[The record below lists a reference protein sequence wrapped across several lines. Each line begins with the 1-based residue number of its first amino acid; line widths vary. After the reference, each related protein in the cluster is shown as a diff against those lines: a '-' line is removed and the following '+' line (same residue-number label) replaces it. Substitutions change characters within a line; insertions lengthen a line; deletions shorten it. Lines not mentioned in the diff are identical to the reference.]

1 MADEVVDYKSAP
13 QDNFAEQAVLGS
25 ILISTDPVDTLTTVS
40 SIIQSHDF
48 FQTRHKLIYQAMI
61 ALDDAGRPI
70 DSLVLQDQLSSM
82 NQLENSGGA
91 AYLAELGMVVP
102 IASNAETYA
111 KIVKEKSQ
119 RRTLLDVLAD
129 GTEAS
134 YSELEPVTDLIARVS
149 GSLDGIDTEDGSADF
164 RSIETVVTE
173 SFDQIERNAH
183 NDGKITGLA
192 SGFRELDNL
201 TTGFHPGEMVVVAA
215 RPAVGKT
222 AFVLNVAQKVA
233 VMNPSLPVA
242 IFSLEMPAVSLV
254 NRMLASEGNIN
265 SQNMRSGALTDE
277 EWSKLTIAMASLS
290 GTKLFIDDTAGIKI
304 TEIRSKLRRLKKQ
317 EGQLGLVIIDYLQ
330 LVEGT
335 TNESQQQAVSSV
347 SRNIKKMA
355 MELEVPIIALA
366 QLSRGVEQRQ
376 DKRPVLSD
384 IRDSGSIE
392 QDADIVGFLYR
403 EDYYRQD
410 NDEGESTGAG
420 QQDEDGPIELIIE
433 KNRSGARGT
442 AKMLFQKAYSKFSN
456 FDYYHTDDDNP
467 FN

>member
-1 MADEVVDYKSAP
+1 MDDEVVDYKSAP
-13 QDNFAEQAVLGS
+13 QDSFAEQAVLGS
-25 ILISTDPVDTLTTVS
+25 VLISTDPIDTLSTIS
-40 SIIQSHDF
+40 SIVQPKDF
-48 FQTRHKLIYQAMI
+48 FQTRNRLVFQAML

-70 DSLVLQDQLSSM
+70 DPLVLQDQLNSM
-82 NQLENSGGA
+82 NQLENSGGPS
-91 AYLAELGMVVP
+91 YLAELSLAVP
-102 IASNAETYA
+102 IASNAGNYA
-111 KIVKEKSQ
+111 QIVKEKSQ
-119 RRTLLDVLAD
+119 LRTLLNVLAS
-129 GTEAS
+129 GTEAGYADMES
-134 YSELEPVTDLIARVS
+134 VGDLIARVS
-149 GSLDGIDTEDGSADF
+149 GELDNIDTASGDADF
-164 RSIETVVTE
+164 QDIAQVVND
-173 SFDQIERNAH
+173 SFEQIERNSRT
-183 NDGKITGLA
+183 NEKITGVA
-192 SGFRELDNL
+192 SGFRELDEL
-201 TTGFHPGEMVVVAA
+201 TTGFHEGEMIIVAA

-233 VMNPSLPVA
+233 VANKKLPVV

-265 SQNMRSGALTDE
+265 SQHMRTGSLTDE
-277 EWSKLTIAMASLS
+277 EWSKLTVAMASLS
-290 GTKLFIDDTAGIKI
+290 GTKIFMDDTSGIKV

-317 EGQLGLVIIDYLQ
+317 EGELGLVIIDYLQ

-355 MELEVPIIALA
+355 MELQVPIIALA

-403 EDYYRQD
+403 EDYYRQE
-410 NDEGESTGAG
+410 DEDGGGAG
-420 QQDEDGPIELIIE
+420 QQDEDGPIEIILE

-442 AKMLFQKAYSKFSN
+442 ATMLFQKAYSKFSN
-456 FDYYHTDDDNP
+456 FDYAHTDADNP
-467 FN
+467 FG